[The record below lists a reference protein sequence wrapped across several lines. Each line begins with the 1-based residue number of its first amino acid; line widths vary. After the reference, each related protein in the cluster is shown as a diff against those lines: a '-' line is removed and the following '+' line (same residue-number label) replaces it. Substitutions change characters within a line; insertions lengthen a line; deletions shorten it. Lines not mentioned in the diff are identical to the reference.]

1 MGNCFQGGFPMKVEV
16 PMMVDDGRFAPLG
29 RPEATENVWIEKEGD
44 FFLDGPVTR
53 QVAVLDFDEVTG
65 ARLPGAVFIPPTG
78 SRTMGRYDVPKTP
91 DVTSR
96 AFNQVSVFATVV
108 KTIQMYEE
116 ADTLGR
122 EVRWSFD
129 GPQLLVVPRAGEW
142 ANAFYQRASRSL
154 QFFYFT
160 SPQNPAEII
169 YTSLSR
175 DIVAHETGHAI
186 LDGIAPHLYDA
197 VTPESLALH
206 EAIGDLTALLVSM
219 RSSTLVKAVLE
230 KTGGSIE
237 DASVFSAIAT
247 EFGMA
252 RGTGALRDLRN
263 DKTIHDVDRSEPHAL
278 SEVLTGALYPMLVKM
293 HDDRKKQRA
302 QKLGITEYSASGWAL
317 ATAANQLKRMVLR
330 ALDYL
335 PPGEI
340 SFADYGRAIIA
351 ADQASHPDDA
361 KEREWIVEEFVHRGL
376 APDRAAL
383 EVPFSTGEVL
393 EADLDTLLR
402 SDYSAYRFA
411 EEHRDLLHIPL
422 GTPFEVAPRLEV
434 KKKYYHRQADG
445 ELREEQVSEMLFK
458 VSWLGQ
464 ETIPLGNGGGGLEVV
479 VGTTLAVNRDT
490 REIRFVLTSARDGR
504 PEEAAEQQEARAGLL
519 HRLVQEGL
527 LRSGGALERPDGKPR
542 RAAVAAEMRDG
553 RLRVSGAAHL
563 LHMTEA

>member
-1 MGNCFQGGFPMKVEV
+1 V
-16 PMMVDDGRFAPLG
+16 PEL
-29 RPEATENVWIEKEGD
+29 
-44 FFLDGPVTR
+44 
-53 QVAVLDFDEVTG
+53 
-65 ARLPGAVFIPPTG
+65 
-78 SRTMGRYDVPKTP
+78 P
-91 DVTSR
+91 DVHNR

-116 ADTLGR
+116 PDTLGR
-122 EVRWSFD
+122 DVRWGFD

-154 QFFYFT
+154 QFFYFG
-160 SPQNPAEII
+160 SPKDPTEII

-197 VTPESLALH
+197 TSPQSLALH

-219 RSSTLVKAVLE
+219 RSSKLAKAVLE

-263 DKTIHDVDRSEPHAL
+263 EKTIHDVDASEPHAL
-278 SEVLTGALYPMLVKM
+278 SEVLAGALYPMLVQM
-293 HDDRKKQRA
+293 HADRMKARA
-302 QKLGITEYSASGWAL
+302 QEKGISEYSASGWAL
-317 ATAANQLKRMVLR
+317 ATAANQFKRMTLR

-351 ADQASHPDDA
+351 ADQASHPDDPQ
-361 KEREWIVEEFVHRGL
+361 ERGWIVDEFVRRGL

-383 EVPFSTGEVL
+383 EVPRSTGEL
-393 EADLDTLLR
+393 LDATLSALLY
-402 SDYSAYRFA
+402 SDYAAYRFA
-411 EEHRDLLHIPL
+411 EAHRDLLHIPPEV
-422 GTPFEVAPRLEV
+422 PFEVAPRLEV
-434 KKKYYHRQADG
+434 EKKYYHRLADG
-445 ELREEQVSEMLFK
+445 TLQEEVVRELLFK
-458 VSWLGQ
+458 VSWL
-464 ETIPLGNGGGGLEVV
+464 EDEPNPLEYGRLAVAA
-479 VGTTLAVNRDT
+479 GTTLAVNRDT

-504 PEEAAEQQEARAGLL
+504 PEEAAEQQAARAAFLG
-519 HRLVQEGL
+519 RLAEDGL
-527 LRSGGALERPDGKPR
+527 LRAGRALERPDGRPR
-542 RAAVAAEMRDG
+542 CAAVAAEMRDG
-553 RLRVSGAAHL
+553 RLHVRGAATT
-563 LHMTEA
+563 LHMTEG